1 MSSKWKANEI
11 GINFNKKLMRAKVI
25 NLPRQNKNESFTIE
39 KCRKILGANE
49 VEYTDEQIILM
60 RDYLFILARI
70 YFDYYQR
77 TYKEQLKVIHL
88 NKIYNGTEDSDNLC
102 SGEYRRAS

>member
-1 MSSKWKANEI
+1 
-11 GINFNKKLMRAKVI
+11 MRAKVI
-25 NLPRQNKNESFTIE
+25 KFPTQNRRESFTVE
-39 KCRKILGANE
+39 KCREILGVNG
-49 VEYTDEQIILM
+49 VEYADEQIILI

-88 NKIYNGTEDSDNLC
+88 NKINNGTEESDNLC